1 MSEPDYS
8 NYSLA
13 ELYQLRDSGDSE
25 QSPRTA
31 AMIEHW
37 IKVRQAAQ
45 PTDYPAEQDAEFSF
59 ESQPP
64 AAFNLKNF
72 YFSASGR
79 IGRGQYWLG
88 SIPLA
93 IIMTSAEFFLLEAN
107 TWLYLLIALPLIYAG
122 FSLSIKRAHD
132 RNKTG
137 WFTLLFLVPIVS
149 LWPAIELC
157 FFKGSSGNN
166 KFGCD
171 PLTRC

>member
-8 NYSLA
+8 HYSLA
-13 ELYQLRDSGDSE
+13 ELYQLRDSGDPE

-37 IKVRQAAQ
+37 INIHQGSQA
-45 PTDYPAEQDAEFSF
+45 TDNSAGQDAEFSF
-59 ESQPP
+59 ASQPP
-64 AAFNLKNF
+64 AVFSLKSF
-72 YFSASGR
+72 YFSTSGR

-93 IIMTSAEFFLLEAN
+93 IIMTAAEFFFLEAN
-107 TWLYLLIALPLIYAG
+107 TWLYLIVALPLITAG

-137 WFTLLFLVPIVS
+137 WFTLLFLVPIIS
-149 LWPAIELC
+149 LWPVIELG

-171 PLTRC
+171 PLTRS